1 MQAKAV
7 SMRYVWAPFL
17 FCICI
22 AAPALAATPPPQSG
36 PATTSAN
43 VAVTGWKLECDPG
56 KTTLACHM
64 LNQIVSSSNG
74 ALIIGFT
81 LVPTSDGQ
89 TVLTM
94 QVPLGTSVR
103 TPIGVSVTG
112 GPSQTYQFLMCSQ
125 QGCFATGPINA
136 DLLAAMRAGKG
147 EMRVTYAV
155 LDTNLVEHDVT
166 ASLNLAGFS
175 QVYDR
180 LK

>member
-1 MQAKAV
+1 MK
-7 SMRYVWAPFL
+7 YVWTALL
-17 FCICI
+17 FCI
-22 AAPALAATPPPQSG
+22 AAPAMGATPAAQDVT
-36 PATTSAN
+36 TTSAS
-43 VAVTGWKLECDPG
+43 VAVAGWKLECDAG

-81 LVPTSDGQ
+81 LVPTSDGK

-125 QGCFATGPINA
+125 QGCFASSPINA

-155 LDTNLVEHDVT
+155 LDGNLVEHDVT
-166 ASLNLAGFS
+166 ASLSLEGFS
-175 QVYDR
+175 QVYDH

>member
-1 MQAKAV
+1 MK
-7 SMRYVWAPFL
+7 YVWAALL
-17 FCICI
+17 FCIAI
-22 AAPALAATPPPQSG
+22 AAPAMGATPPPQSSG
-36 PATTSAN
+36 TTTSAN

-74 ALIIGFT
+74 ALVIGFT
-81 LVPTSDGQ
+81 IVPRSDGQ
-89 TVLTM
+89 TMLTM

-125 QGCFATGPINA
+125 QGCFAAAPINA
-136 DLLAAMRAGKG
+136 DLLTAMRAGKG
-147 EMRVTYAV
+147 ELRVTYAL

-166 ASLNLAGFS
+166 ASLSLAGFS